1 MTSAKPPGDPQG
13 PETGQEPTL
22 APVQPTA
29 EPAAFP
35 AGFPWP
41 MAPDPDRPLAH
52 LAAKSLML
60 SAKAAAARQAAAKSA
75 APAPSSPATV
85 SPTPSIESDRNT
97 VPATSGANGGAA
109 QGSMTQ
115 SAAAQHAAAPSAPG
129 DDAAARLKPM
139 LQHGPQPRII
149 AVANQKG
156 GVGKTTTAV
165 NLATALAACGKRVLI
180 IDLDPQGN
188 ATTGLGIAREQRKVG
203 AYELLIDG
211 VTLAEATKPT
221 GVPNMWILPTTP
233 DLAGAEIELIDL
245 ERREFRLKD
254 ALAAGTLDYDFIL
267 IDCPPS
273 LTLLTLNAMVAADCV
288 LVPLQC
294 EFYALE
300 GLSQLTKTIERVKKH
315 LNPVLE
321 IQGVVLTMFDKRS
334 SLNEQVASDVRA
346 HFGEKVYDTA
356 IPRNVRMAEA
366 PSHGIPALIYDV
378 RCAGSQAYIV
388 LASEVLKREH
398 GRVGRSLSGA
408 A

>member
-1 MTSAKPPGDPQG
+1 
-13 PETGQEPTL
+13 
-22 APVQPTA
+22 
-29 EPAAFP
+29 
-35 AGFPWP
+35 

-60 SAKAAAARQAAAKSA
+60 SAKAAAARQAAAAQKAAVAKALAADPPAPEPAPVLEPATEKTLELTAASA
-75 APAPSSPATV
+75 AQAAASAVAGERVAT
-85 SPTPSIESDRNT
+85 TENE
-97 VPATSGANGGAA
+97 SGAK
-109 QGSMTQ
+109 
-115 SAAAQHAAAPSAPG
+115 PV
-129 DDAAARLKPM
+129 ARS
-139 LQHGPQPRII
+139 GPQPRII

-188 ATTGLGIAREQRKVG
+188 ASTGLGLERQNRKPG
-203 AYELLIDG
+203 AYEMLVDG
-211 VTLAEATKPT
+211 TPLAAATKPT
-221 GVPNMWILPTTP
+221 NVPNMWIVPTTP
-233 DLAGAEIELIDL
+233 DLAGAEIEIIDL
-245 ERREFRLKD
+245 ERREYRLKD
-254 ALAAGTLDYDFIL
+254 ALSAAPLDYDFIL

-300 GLSQLTKTIERVKKH
+300 GLSQLSKTIERVKKH
-315 LNPVLE
+315 FNPVLE

-346 HFGEKVYDTA
+346 HFGDKVYDTA
-356 IPRNVRMAEA
+356 IPRNVRIAEA
-366 PSHGIPALIYDV
+366 PSYGVPALLYDV

-388 LASEVLKREH
+388 LASEVLKREL
-398 GRVGRSLSGA
+398 GRVGRSLSSA